1 MKRLI
6 STFLLCVFVFCYG
19 TLATA
24 ENKDGT
30 TMSKGQTNKI
40 YQIMWKAENISG
52 ELMINGFT
60 ISQFQDG
67 SVSGTAALNIWLTG
81 SNEIK
86 SAITKKDPQASASFS
101 VGVSEMVMGD
111 VASTGDKGKLINIEL
126 SNADLS
132 GKVPKNISEKF
143 NSTIDF
149 SSHLLST
156 KPSQFKEQAVLEY
169 AIKLYGLFLKKD
181 AKSILQEMSIK
192 TDDYAVAYYQPTA
205 NIVKSFSAVLKDD
218 ILKSK
223 LVKIDPKKLRAEK
236 VNNLWHIYEGKE
248 ELIRSQ
254 SSGGSSSE
262 LPIFIGD
269 INGKLMVVR

>member
-1 MKRLI
+1 M
-6 STFLLCVFVFCYG
+6 
-19 TLATA
+19 A
-24 ENKDGT
+24 
-30 TMSKGQTNKI
+30 KGQTNKI
-40 YQIMWKAENISG
+40 YQIMWKAENISS

-60 ISQFQDG
+60 ISQFQG
-67 SVSGTAALNIWLTG
+67 GEVSGTAALNIWLTG

-111 VASTGDKGKLINIEL
+111 VASTGDKGKLIHIEL

-132 GKVPKNISEKF
+132 GKMPKNISEKF

-192 TDDYAVAYYQPTA
+192 TDDYAVAYYQPPA
-205 NIVKSFSAVLKDD
+205 NIVKSFSAVLNDD
-218 ILKSK
+218 IFKSK

-248 ELIRSQ
+248 ELIRTK

-269 INGKLMVVR
+269 IKGKLMVVR

>member
-1 MKRLI
+1 MNRRI
-6 STFLLCVFVFCYG
+6 STFLLCLLIFCSG
-19 TLATA
+19 TLTAA
-24 ENKDGT
+24 ENNEGT
-30 TMSKGQTNKI
+30 TMAKGQKNKI
-40 YQIMWKAENISG
+40 YQVMWKGENISG

-60 ISQFQDG
+60 ISQFQG
-67 SVSGTAALNIWLTG
+67 GEVAGTAALNIWLTG

-111 VASTGDKGKLINIEL
+111 VASTGDRGKLINIEL
-126 SNADLS
+126 NNADLS
-132 GKVPKNISEKF
+132 SQAPKNISEKF
-143 NSTIDF
+143 NSTMDF

-156 KPSQFKEQAVLEY
+156 KPPQFKEQAVLDY
-169 AIKLYGLFLKKD
+169 AIKLYGLFQKKD
-181 AKSILQEMSIK
+181 AKSILQAMSIK
-192 TDDYAVAYYQPTA
+192 TEDYALAYYLPAA
-205 NIVKSFSAVLKDD
+205 NIVKALSAVLKDD

-254 SSGGSSSE
+254 TSNGSTSE